1 MDRLGDGEIRRFA
14 ALPANRPD
22 PEQTRPSVGP
32 NRGAWR
38 RPAGLV
44 ALLAALLA
52 PLPGVA
58 APDTASGSNVNAIE
72 TRNPL
77 PLGEGP
83 SSTSSGPDV
92 RLVDAPLLDQDGH
105 PVKFA
110 SDAVGDRIVA
120 INFVYTGCT
129 TLCPLTSATFKKVQ
143 TLLKAK
149 SDAEVRLISLS
160 LDPETDTPARLKD
173 YAARHHAAPGWLWL
187 TGSRA
192 GMEQVLKGLGAYTA
206 EFRDHPP
213 QVLVGDGRSGRW
225 TRFNSLPAPDRIR
238 QELERYQGERRHD

>member
-1 MDRLGDGEIRRFA
+1 MTVDRLKVDRNPGFGH
-14 ALPANRPD
+14 PAHSG
-22 PEQTRPSVGP
+22 PSVGP
-32 NRGAWR
+32 NRGLR
-38 RPAGLV
+38 QRPAGLV
-44 ALLAALLA
+44 ALLATLLA

-58 APDTASGSNVNAIE
+58 ARDAA
-72 TRNPL
+72 
-77 PLGEGP
+77 
-83 SSTSSGPDV
+83 SGPDV
-92 RLVDAPLLDQDGH
+92 RLVDATLLDQDGH

-110 SDAVGDRIVA
+110 SDAVGDHIVA

-129 TLCPLTSATFKKVQ
+129 TLCPLTSVTFKKVQ

-149 SDAEVRLISLS
+149 SDAGVRLISLS

-213 QVLVGDGRSGRW
+213 QVLVGDGKRGQW

-238 QELERYQGERRHD
+238 QELERYRSDRRHD